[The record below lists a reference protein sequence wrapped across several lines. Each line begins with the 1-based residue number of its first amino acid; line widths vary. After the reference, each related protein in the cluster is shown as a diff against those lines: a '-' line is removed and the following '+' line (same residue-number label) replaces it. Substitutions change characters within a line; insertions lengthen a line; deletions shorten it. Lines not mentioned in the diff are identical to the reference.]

1 VTSLYAPT
9 VPSTPQQIAR
19 RERVESVIHL
29 AAPLLDLV
37 LSVGERISRI
47 AGPKDEYY
55 PIRSA
60 TEAFELEGSQSSEKR
75 ERDPVG
81 SLPDA

>member
-1 VTSLYAPT
+1 M
-9 VPSTPQQIAR
+9 PSTPQQIAR
-19 RERVESVIHL
+19 RERVESVIRL
-29 AAPLLDLV
+29 AAPVLDLV
-37 LSVGERISRI
+37 LSVGERISRV

-60 TEAFELEGSQSSEKR
+60 TEAFELGASQSDEKR
-75 ERDPVG
+75 EPDPVG

>member
-1 VTSLYAPT
+1 M
-9 VPSTPQQIAR
+9 PSTPQQSAR
-19 RERVESVIHL
+19 RERVESVIRL
-29 AAPLLDLV
+29 AAPVLDLV
-37 LSVGERISRI
+37 LGVGERVSRL

-60 TEAFELEGSQSSEKR
+60 TDAFELDGSSSREKR